1 MKRRLLTIHR
11 YVSLSLA
18 LFWIIQALTGTIL
31 IYARTA
37 DDMAMG
43 ASARAVSSAGVDR
56 TIAAIGRSGAT
67 VHEYF
72 VSGGVPGQIDILVED
87 RAEGFRVWRVDGAS
101 GAVQRVSAWNG
112 PWWKLSLARG
122 ALLLHKSLLAGAT
135 GRIIVIASAA
145 MLFVNILIALKLAW
159 PMKRRWRSA
168 LVPARAGNAVVR
180 SFSWHRA
187 LGLWVLP
194 FGLVITLTGLGL
206 SFIPTLEQLTAS
218 RAALPPQCRTAT
230 AGPMPALSSARALES
245 ARQVFPDAGLV
256 VVSLPRA
263 DRHCYVLQMRQPTE
277 WRRIFGTSRVYVDA
291 RSYDVIGRWD
301 ATAAGLPARAVVAL
315 YTIHTGEWGGSAGR
329 FATLVMGAGLLATI
343 MLGLWLWWSRRRAR
357 GASARSGRQPS
368 ARS

>member
-1 MKRRLLTIHR
+1 MKRTLLTIHR
-11 YVSLSLA
+11 YLSLSLA

-43 ASARAVSSAGVDR
+43 ASEQAVSSEAVDR
-56 TIAAIGRSGAT
+56 TIAAIGRSGGI
-67 VHEYF
+67 VREYF
-72 VSGGVPGQIDILVED
+72 VSGGEPGQIDILVDD
-87 RAEGFRVWRVDGAS
+87 RTEGLRVWRVDGAN
-101 GAVQRVSAWNG
+101 GAVLRVSAWNG
-112 PWWKLSLARG
+112 PWLKLSLARG
-122 ALLLHKSLLAGAT
+122 ALLLHKSLLAGDV
-135 GRIIVIASAA
+135 GRIIVITSAI
-145 MLFVNILIALKLAW
+145 MLLVNILIGLKLAW

-168 LVPARAGNAVVR
+168 LVPVRAGNAVVR

-218 RAALPPQCRTAT
+218 RAVLPPGCRIANG
-230 AGPMPALSSARALES
+230 GPAPALSSARALAS
-245 ARQVFPDAGLV
+245 ARHVFRDAGLV
-256 VVSLPRA
+256 VVSLPQA
-263 DRHCYVLQMRQPTE
+263 DRNCYVLQLRQLAE

-291 RSYDVIGRWD
+291 RSYDVVGKWD
-301 ATAAGLPARAVVAL
+301 ATAASLPARAVVAL
-315 YTIHTGEWGGSAGR
+315 YTIHTGEWGGGAGR
-329 FATLVMGAGLLATI
+329 FATMVMGAGLLATI

-357 GASARSGRQPS
+357 GASARSRQRPS

>member
-18 LFWIIQALTGTIL
+18 LFWIVQAMTGTIL
-31 IYARTA
+31 IYARTV

-43 ASARAVSSAGVDR
+43 ASGRTVSSDAVDR
-56 TIAAIGRSGAT
+56 TIAVIGRSGAT
-67 VHEYF
+67 VREYF

-87 RAEGFRVWRVDGAS
+87 RGEGLQVWRVDGAN
-101 GAVQRVSAWNG
+101 GAVRRVSAWNG
-112 PWWKLSLARG
+112 PWWKLSFARG
-122 ALLLHKSLLAGAT
+122 ALLLHKSLLAGAV

-145 MLFVNILIALKLAW
+145 MLLVNILIALKLAW
-159 PMKRRWRSA
+159 PMKSRWRSV
-168 LVPARAGNAVVR
+168 LVPVRGGNAVVR

-187 LGLWVLP
+187 LGLWMLP

-218 RAALPPQCRTAT
+218 RAMPPPQCRIAT
-230 AGPMPALSSARALES
+230 AGPAPALSTARALKS
-245 ARQVFPDAGLV
+245 ARRVFPDAGLV
-256 VVSLPRA
+256 VASLPQA

-291 RSYDVIGRWD
+291 RSYDVVGQWD
-301 ATAAGLPARAVVAL
+301 AKAAGLPARAVVAL

-329 FATLVMGAGLLATI
+329 FATLVMGMGLLAMI
-343 MLGLWLWWSRRRAR
+343 LLGLWLWWSRRRAR
-357 GASARSGRQPS
+357 GASTRSRQQPS
-368 ARS
+368 VRS